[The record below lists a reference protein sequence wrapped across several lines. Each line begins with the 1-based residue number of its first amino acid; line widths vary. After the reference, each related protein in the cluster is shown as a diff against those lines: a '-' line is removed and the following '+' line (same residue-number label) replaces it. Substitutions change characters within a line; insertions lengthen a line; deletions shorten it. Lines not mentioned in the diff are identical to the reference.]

1 MKLKR
6 RGAQLLIGASLA
18 LSATAFGTG
27 PAHAAHGAPPPV
39 PHLRATPGT
48 ALRTD
53 VIIWPGDP
61 FGPYAPTPP
70 RTDPSDDGPDAPG
83 DNATWPPMGRSWP
96 PGGGSASG
104 STSQTPIVMPSG
116 QSAPPKAAAPSPRN
130 R

>member
-18 LSATAFGTG
+18 LSATALGTG

-39 PHLRATPGT
+39 PHLRATQGS

-83 DNATWPPMGRSWP
+83 DNATWPPMGSSWP
-96 PGGGSASG
+96 PGGSASG
-104 STSQTPIVMPSG
+104 STSQAPIVMPSG